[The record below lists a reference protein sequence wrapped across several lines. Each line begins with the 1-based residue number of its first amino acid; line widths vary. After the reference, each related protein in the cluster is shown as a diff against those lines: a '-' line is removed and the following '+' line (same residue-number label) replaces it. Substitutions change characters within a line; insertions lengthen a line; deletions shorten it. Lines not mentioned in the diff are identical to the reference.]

1 MDANKSKAVTN
12 IKFVLFSQITVL
24 VISMIR
30 TLIIPKFIEVED
42 YAYWQTYLL
51 YISYIS
57 IFCLGF
63 NDGIYLKYAKEG
75 KKALEENKISSTIL
89 IFVLLLIFE
98 SIILLIRKFCIFTK

>member
-1 MDANKSKAVTN
+1 MNNEDSNKNKAVSN

-24 VISMIR
+24 LISMIR
-30 TLIIPKFIEVED
+30 TLLIPKFIEVED

-63 NDGIYLKYAKEG
+63 NDGIYLRYAKSG
-75 KKALEENKISSTIL
+75 KKGLEENKISSAIL
-89 IFVLLLIFE
+89 MFGLLLIFE
-98 SIILLIRKFCIFTK
+98 MIVLLIR